1 MYDWTGRRF
10 LRRNTY
16 FCKRNEN
23 RLMKKIVFL
32 LLIAL
37 AVTSC
42 SEKKKVEQKAP
53 IRVETL
59 VVSPGMTDNGQS
71 YVGIV
76 EEREATAVSFTSMG
90 VLKRILVKEG
100 QMVRRGQLL
109 AEIDPSTSSNSV
121 EMAHASVDQ
130 AKDMVKQAEATYNQA
145 KDAYDRM
152 KLLHDNGS
160 LPEVKWIEAET
171 RLAQATSALNTARS
185 GVISATAT
193 EKIAR
198 KGLADTRLYAP
209 VSGVIGKKQL
219 VAGETAL
226 PSQAVVNILDISTV
240 KVKVAVP
247 ESEIGGINANTSTTI
262 KVDAIGR
269 SYRGGRIEKG
279 VQADALTHTYD
290 IRINVVNRDYK
301 LLPGMVANV
310 SFAPNGAQG
319 IGRMSIPVTSVQ
331 KKSDGTLFVW
341 TVDKNNTAH
350 RTKVSIGESHGN
362 YVTVVDGLGNGQ
374 VIVTEGF
381 QKLSEGTK
389 VVY

>member
-1 MYDWTGRRF
+1 M
-10 LRRNTY
+10 
-16 FCKRNEN
+16 KRY
-23 RLMKKIVFL
+23 VFL
-32 LLIAL
+32 LLVVLFVI
-37 AVTSC
+37 SC
-42 SEKKKVEQKAP
+42 TENKKMEQKAP

-59 VVSPGMTDNGQS
+59 VVSPGMIDNAQT

-90 VLKRILVKEG
+90 VVKRILVKEG
-100 QMVRRGQLL
+100 QVVRRGQLL
-109 AEIDPSTSSNSV
+109 AEMDPTTSSNTV
-121 EMAHASVDQ
+121 EVAHASLNQ

-185 GVISATAT
+185 GVASATAT

-209 VSGVIGKKQL
+209 VSGVIGKRQL

-240 KVKVAVP
+240 KVKVSVP
-247 ESEIGGINANTSTTI
+247 ETEIGSINAGTSTSI

-279 VQADALTHTYD
+279 VEADALTHTYD
-290 IRINVVNRDYK
+290 IRINVANGDFK

-310 SFAPNGAQG
+310 SFAPGTQV
-319 IGRMSIPVTSVQ
+319 IGRQSIPVTSVQ

-341 TVDKNNTAH
+341 TVDSNNAAH
-350 RTKVSIGESHGN
+350 RTKVTIGETHGN
-362 YVTVVDGLGNGQ
+362 YVTVVDGLGKGQ
-374 VIVTEGF
+374 RIVTEGY

>member
-1 MYDWTGRRF
+1 MI
-10 LRRNTY
+10 
-16 FCKRNEN
+16 
-23 RLMKKIVFL
+23 MKEYVFL
-32 LLIAL
+32 LLGVLAL
-37 AVTSC
+37 ISC
-42 SEKKKVEQKAP
+42 SENKKVEHKAP

-59 VVSPGMTDNGQS
+59 VVSPGMIDNAQT

-90 VLKRILVKEG
+90 VVKRVLVKEG
-100 QMVRRGQLL
+100 QVVKRGQLL
-109 AEIDPSTSSNSV
+109 AEIDPSTSSNTV
-121 EMAHASVDQ
+121 EVAHASLNQ

-185 GVISATAT
+185 GVASATAT

-219 VAGETAL
+219 MAGETAL

-247 ESEIGGINANTSTTI
+247 ESEIGSINANTSTSI

-290 IRINVVNRDYK
+290 IRINVGNRDFK

-310 SFAPNGAQG
+310 SFIHNGTQG
-319 IGRMSIPVTSVQ
+319 IGRQSIPVTSVQ

-341 TVDKNNTAH
+341 TVDNNNAAH
-350 RTKVSIGESHGN
+350 RTRVKIGETHGN
-362 YVTVVDGLGNGQ
+362 YVTVVDGLSTDQ
-374 VIVTEGF
+374 RIVTEGY